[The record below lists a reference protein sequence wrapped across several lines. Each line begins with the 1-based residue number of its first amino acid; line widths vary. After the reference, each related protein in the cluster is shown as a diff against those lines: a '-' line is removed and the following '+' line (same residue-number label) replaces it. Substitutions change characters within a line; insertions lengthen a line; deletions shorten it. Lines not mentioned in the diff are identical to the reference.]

1 MNRIADIFFLFAIAY
16 IFLSFKTLN
25 FIIIFNLIQFFI
37 DEHFYFFIFLIKK
50 IDFICFLLFIA
61 AIGKSAQVG
70 FHTWLPDAMEGPTPV
85 SALLHAATMVTAG
98 VFLILRCSI
107 FFEYSGFLSIFV
119 CLFGGITCFFSGTI
133 GAFVF
138 DVKKIIAY
146 STCSQLGMMFFSAGI
161 SRYDVCLFHLFIML
175 FLRLCFF

>member
-1 MNRIADIFFLFAIAY
+1 MLMNRIADIFFLFAIAY

-107 FFEYSGFLSIFV
+107 FF
-119 CLFGGITCFFSGTI
+119 FSGTI